1 MNGLNNHGF
10 LMDVVE
16 RTTTPFYYYDMH
28 LLDETMDQI
37 LRHISGYPFQIHYAL
52 KANSNP
58 HILRAISKRG
68 LGADVVSG
76 GEIQA
81 AITHGFK
88 PEEINFSGVAKADW
102 EIRLGLESG
111 IGCFN
116 VESATELD
124 VIDKLAGQMGKTAPI
139 AIRVNPDIDAH
150 THKYITTGTAANK
163 FGIGIEEL
171 DPMVTH
177 ARSLAHVNLVG
188 LHFHIGSQIT
198 QMQPFIMLCDTIN
211 KLLERYESQG
221 IRFPLINV
229 GGGLGIDYT
238 APDEHPIAP
247 FEDYFNTFKTH
258 LTPRDGQQVHFEL
271 GRAIVGPCGSLIAR
285 VMYIKENRGKKFAL
299 IDAGMN
305 DLIRPALYGAKHVIQ
320 NLTSLDQTV
329 ESYDVAGPVCE
340 SSDLFATDYQLPV
353 TRRGDI
359 LAIRSAGAYGE
370 SMASCYNMRP
380 LPPSVFQ
387 PEP

>member
-58 HILRAISKRG
+58 HILKAISSRG
-68 LGADVVSG
+68 MGADVVSG

-81 AITHGFK
+81 AIAHGFK

-102 EIRLGLESG
+102 EIKLGLELG

-171 DPMVTH
+171 EPMVVH
-177 ARSLAHVNLVG
+177 ARNLSHVNLLG

-198 QMQPFIMLCDTIN
+198 QMQPFIMLCDTVN

-258 LTPRDGQQVHFEL
+258 LMPRDGLQVHFEL